1 MMNYEIL
8 LLAIIFIS
16 CMLYAPI
23 RNKRQ
28 SKHVLDELKRIKE
41 LFEKNGE
48 FEYIA
53 SRIITKIIY
62 GFVVVIFLNPVAIS
76 AYLNFKFKG
85 WLELVVVSIFML
97 LIDIIIIKY
106 LFKII
111 NKGIKSIKVKE
122 RSLIIKY
129 NNDINTYDIYNIDKL
144 YIRIV
149 TVRDEHTRK
158 SVVYLYIKSKGIYKY
173 DEYRLTYYTSKKI
186 KALAILL
193 EYIKNNN
200 INAIDTLTKEEVEEF
215 VNKLKIMNIN
225 EQEIRHII

>member
-111 NKGIKSIKVKE
+111 NKGIKSIKIKE